1 MRAALALARKS
12 STGARRFSQ
21 EGTLAY
27 HLRQLADAG
36 LLANA
41 RSLPHRGPVEH
52 LYVLTPKGVKLA
64 AVLNELPDMV

>member
-1 MRAALALARKS
+1 LSGGGRGSWATGGALHRL
-12 STGARRFSQ
+12 TGRPP
-21 EGTLAY
+21 AY
-27 HLRQLADAG
+27 HVRQLADAG